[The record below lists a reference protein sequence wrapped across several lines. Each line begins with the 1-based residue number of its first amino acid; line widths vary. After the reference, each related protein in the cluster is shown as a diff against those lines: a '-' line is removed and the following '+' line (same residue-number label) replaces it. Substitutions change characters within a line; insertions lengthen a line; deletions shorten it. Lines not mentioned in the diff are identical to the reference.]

1 MLRGVGDSCVNR
13 QAAAVAVAGPNI
25 TGVDRLFT
33 RRQLPLRGRSEYR
46 RSRVIDDDLTMP
58 VPRIAAAGPE
68 ETE

>member
-13 QAAAVAVAGPNI
+13 QAVAVAVAGLNI

-33 RRQLPLRGRSEYR
+33 GVDPPLRGRGEYR
-46 RSRVIDDDLTMP
+46 RSRVINDELTMP
-58 VPRIAAAGPE
+58 VLRIAAAGTE